1 MIKLLKIKDLYNKCD
16 TSLFTFKSTKDIKVT
31 SKIISHDRALAGI
44 DTALGIKENGF
55 NLFVMGEKGR
65 GKHSLLIRLI
75 KEKTKNDK
83 NIYDWIYLYNFT
95 DYDKPLIIKLK
106 AGQAKKFKKSM
117 SNLVSSLKIK
127 ITQVLKSKKY
137 LSQKDTLEKQISD
150 EQDVLFNKVKESAL
164 KDNISISDTS
174 SGITISPVIKGKL
187 LSSEEF
193 NLLSLDQRDLIDKNI
208 LIYQDKIDDNTK
220 VELEL
225 SNKLVD
231 LVKDI
236 DKIFIS
242 YVLKKL
248 INPISEKYAQ
258 YEKITSYLKEIE
270 SDILE
275 HYSFFIKN
283 GNKNITNAFE
293 SMLKQNVDIEV
304 SFDMYNVNILVN
316 NENLTT
322 VPIIYEDNPRY
333 ANLFGRI
340 DHVSHMGTITT
351 DFNLIKAGSLHKANG
366 GYLIIDALSLLSQP
380 NSWEALKRMLKSSQ
394 INLETIE
401 ESMGFT
407 ASFVIEPQSVDLDVK
422 VILIGSREIYSLL
435 YSYDEDFKELF
446 KIEAD
451 FENKIKRNNENIL
464 LFINIISNIIN
475 ERNLLPVSKKAL
487 GKIIEFSSRL
497 CSDSSYLSSDFAAIS
512 DLLQESNYV
521 SSKRN
526 SNMINLEDILN
537 VLKQRVYR
545 KERIKEEVYSQIK
558 DETIQINT
566 KGEKIGH
573 INGLA
578 VIDFGNYSFCIPMK
592 ISCLTKVGKEGVVT
606 IEREVE
612 LSGSIHSK
620 GVLIISSYLASRYA
634 PDFVLSLSASLVFEQ
649 SYSMIDGDSASLAEL
664 YALLSSISKVKI
676 KQNFAITGSI
686 NQSGDV
692 QAIGGVNEKI
702 EGFFDVCKL
711 KDKNFESSVII
722 PFSNIKNLMLK
733 EEVLEAVKSEQFK
746 IYAIKHIDEG
756 VKLLMGMQAGKINEN
771 GKFPKNTLNYLVNKE
786 LKNLSKLNLSK

>member
-16 TSLFTFKSTKDIKVT
+16 ISLFPFKTTKDIKT
-31 SKIISHDRALAGI
+31 TKKIISHNRALSAI
-44 DTALGIKENGF
+44 ETSLGIKENGF
-55 NLFVMGEKGR
+55 NLFVMGERGR
-65 GKHSLLIRLI
+65 GKHSLLKRLI
-75 KEKTKNDK
+75 KEKTKNDN
-83 NIYDWIYLYNFT
+83 NIYDWIYLNNFT
-95 DYDKPLIIKLK
+95 DDDKPISIKLK
-106 AGQAKKFKKSM
+106 AGKAKKFKKSM
-117 SNLVSSLKIK
+117 STLISSLKIK

-137 LSQKDTLEKQISD
+137 INQKNTLEKQISD
-150 EQDVLFNKVKESAL
+150 EQDILFNKVKESAL
-164 KDNISISDTS
+164 KNNISISDTS
-174 SGITISPVIKGKL
+174 SGITISPILQGKL

-208 LIYQDKIDDNTK
+208 LIYQDKIDENTK
-220 VELEL
+220 LELEL
-225 SNKLVD
+225 SNRLID
-231 LVKDI
+231 LIKGI

-242 YVLKKL
+242 EVLKKFM
-248 INPISEKYAQ
+248 NPIKDKYLE
-258 YEKITSYLKEIE
+258 YEKIITYLKAVEN
-270 SDILE
+270 DILE
-275 HYSFFIKN
+275 HYPLFVKN
-283 GNKNITNAFE
+283 ENQNVVNAFE
-293 SMLKQNVDIEV
+293 NILKQNVELEL
-304 SFDMYNVNILVN
+304 SFDIYNVNILVN
-316 NENLTT
+316 NENLST

-340 DHVSHMGTITT
+340 DHISHMGTITT
-351 DFNLIKAGSLHKANG
+351 DFNLIRAGSLHKANG
-366 GYLIIDALSLLSQP
+366 GYLILDASSLLTQP
-380 NSWEALKRMLKSSQ
+380 YSWEALKRMLRSCK

-407 ASFVIEPQSVDLDVK
+407 PSFTLEPESLNLEVK
-422 VILIGSREIYSLL
+422 IILIGSREIYSLL

-451 FENKIKRNNENIL
+451 FEDKIKRTNENIL
-464 LFINIISNIIN
+464 LYINIITNLVN
-475 ERNLLPVSKKAL
+475 ENDLLEISKKAL

-497 CSDSSYLSSDFAAIS
+497 CSDSSYLSSDFSAIS
-512 DLLQESNYV
+512 DLLQEANYLCLKRK
-521 SSKRN
+521 SKI
-526 SNMINLEDILN
+526 INLEDIIE
-537 VLKQRVYR
+537 VLKERIYR
-545 KERIKEEVYSQIK
+545 KERIKEEIYLQIK
-558 DETIQINT
+558 NETIQINT
-566 KGEKIGH
+566 KGEKVGH

-578 VIDFGNYSFCIPMK
+578 LIDFGNYSFCIPMK

-620 GVLIISSYLASRYA
+620 GVLIISSYLSSRYA

-649 SYSMIDGDSASLAEL
+649 SYSVIDGDSASLAEL

-722 PFSNIKNLMLK
+722 PFSNINNLMLK
-733 EEVLEAVKSEQFK
+733 EEVLEAVKSGQFK
-746 IYAIKHIDEG
+746 IYAIKHIDDG
-756 VKLLMGMQAGKINEN
+756 VRLLMGMEAGKRKEN
-771 GKFPKNTLNYLVNKE
+771 GKFPKNTLNFLVNKE
-786 LKNLSKLNLSK
+786 LRNLSKLNLVK